1 MPRDNAQKMAAGAA
15 KLAEETKARK
25 VEEAQEK
32 AKEMAAPPPPPPPV
46 AAAGGPKAAP
56 AASGLSFPFF
66 WGENATEEELKALK
80 LEQEGAAAPKKKS
93 S

>member
-1 MPRDNAQKMAAGAA
+1 M
-15 KLAEETKARK
+15 
-25 VEEAQEK
+25 
-32 AKEMAAPPPPPPPV
+32 
-46 AAAGGPKAAP
+46 AP

>member
-32 AKEMAAPPPPPPPV
+32 AKEMAAPPPV
-46 AAAGGPKAAP
+46 VAAGGPKVAP